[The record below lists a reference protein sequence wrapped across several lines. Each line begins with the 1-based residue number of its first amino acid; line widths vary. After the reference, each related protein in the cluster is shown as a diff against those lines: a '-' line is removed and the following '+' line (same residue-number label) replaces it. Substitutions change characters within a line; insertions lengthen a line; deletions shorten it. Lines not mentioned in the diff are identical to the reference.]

1 MIQNHL
7 GLENGSN
14 GKISLKCGNPTER
27 TTPTTTM
34 IESSTT
40 YLFSSEANNNKDAV
54 ATTTSYVTTTSV
66 DSTLKATSNFH
77 SDKQICN
84 CLFYLLE
91 ILK

>member
-1 MIQNHL
+1 MIQYDL

-14 GKISLKCGNPTER
+14 GNISLKCGNPTE
-27 TTPTTTM
+27 PTTTI

-40 YLFSSEANNNKDAV
+40 YLFSLEATNNKDAV

-66 DSTLKATSNFH
+66 DSTFKATSNFH

-84 CLFYLLE
+84 SLFLF
-91 ILK
+91 I

>member
-1 MIQNHL
+1 MIQYDL

-14 GKISLKCGNPTER
+14 GNISLKCGNPTEP
-27 TTPTTTM
+27 TTPKTTI

-40 YLFSSEANNNKDAV
+40 YLFSLEATNKKDAV

-66 DSTLKATSNFH
+66 DSTFKATSNFH

-84 CLFYLLE
+84 SLFLF
-91 ILK
+91 I

>member
-1 MIQNHL
+1 MIQNNL

-14 GKISLKCGNPTER
+14 GNISFKCGNPTEP
-27 TTPTTTM
+27 TPPTTTM
-34 IESSTT
+34 IEPSTT

-66 DSTLKATSNFH
+66 DSTFKATSNFH

-84 CLFYLLE
+84 CLFLF
-91 ILK
+91 I